1 MKCLVCD
8 CIFPASYEKC
18 PVCGNCAITREQ
30 FAPQSEEVEKVEPI
44 SALVV
49 QAEIEEVDE

>member
-18 PVCGNCAITREQ
+18 PVCGSYSIRREQ
-30 FAPQSEEVEKVEPI
+30 FTTNVVEVEEQEPI
-44 SALVV
+44 TLMVV

>member
-18 PVCGNCAITREQ
+18 PVCGSYSIRREQ
-30 FAPQSEEVEKVEPI
+30 FTTNVVEAEEQEPI
-44 SALVV
+44 TPIVV
-49 QAEIEEVDE
+49 KAEIEEVDE

>member
-18 PVCGNCAITREQ
+18 PVCENYAITREQ
-30 FAPQSEEVEKVEPI
+30 FAPQVVEVEEKEPI
-44 SALVV
+44 TSMVV

>member
-18 PVCGNCAITREQ
+18 PVWGSYSIRREQ
-30 FAPQSEEVEKVEPI
+30 FTTNVVEVEEQEPI
-44 SALVV
+44 TP
-49 QAEIEEVDE
+49 

>member
-18 PVCGNCAITREQ
+18 PVCGNYAITREQ
-30 FAPQSEEVEKVEPI
+30 FAPQVVEVEEKEPI
-44 SALVV
+44 TSMVV

>member
-18 PVCGNCAITREQ
+18 PVCGSYAITIEQ
-30 FAPQSEEVEKVEPI
+30 FSPQSEEVEKVEPI

-49 QAEIEEVDE
+49 QSEFEVDE

>member
-18 PVCGNCAITREQ
+18 PVCGNHAITREQ
-30 FAPQSEEVEKVEPI
+30 FAPQVE
-44 SALVV
+44 
-49 QAEIEEVDE
+49 EIEEIEPITAYVEFTELNDFQG